1 MPRLFCG
8 IGLSQNKASDVS
20 NATSNVAYGGFFIKF
35 EIKETPKFEW
45 SYRWGEILP
54 K

>member
-20 NATSNVAYGGFFIKF
+20 NTTNNVAYDGFSRKF
-35 EIKETPKFEW
+35 EIKEMSKFER
-45 SYRWGEILP
+45 S
-54 K
+54 